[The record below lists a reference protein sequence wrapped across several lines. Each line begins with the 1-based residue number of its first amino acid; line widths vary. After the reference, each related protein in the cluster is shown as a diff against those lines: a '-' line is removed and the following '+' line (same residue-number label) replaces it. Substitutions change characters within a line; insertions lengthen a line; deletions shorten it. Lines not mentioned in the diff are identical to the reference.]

1 MSTKRIK
8 KTRKLQK
15 FRKMGPI
22 SKSLLSKKL
31 LRKKERVRWSS
42 RQKMARKTLRYPKL
56 EKSVISQPHVSLRK
70 SMQQLT
76 LRAQSNQL
84 IPYKTKL
91 FCRCMKSRTSQKKKI
106 RMPKTTLSSTRTM
119 TK

>member
-22 SKSLLSKKL
+22 SKSLSIKKL
-31 LRKKERVRWSS
+31 NHKERVRWSL
-42 RQKMARKTLRYPKL
+42 RQKMARRNTRYPKL
-56 EKSVISQPHVSLRK
+56 EKSAISQPHVSLRK
-70 SMQQLT
+70 SMQQLP